1 MRPFCGRT
9 GGGYSGRRGS
19 LVKQVHDPVGL
30 ELLLWG
36 TVRRESLPGIIA
48 PKLKAMNFDI
58 VTVGQPVRKDMNT
71 DTIAVVIVH

>member
-1 MRPFCGRT
+1 
-9 GGGYSGRRGS
+9 
-19 LVKQVHDPVGL
+19 VGL

-71 DTIAVVIVH
+71 ETIAVVIVH